1 MQGDERWGRG
11 AGPVSNIRLLGTHT
25 HTPPHTQRPAPTG
38 GHGNIREGPG
48 IQEPFQSF
56 LSWSI
61 CWEGLGQGH
70 WSLSSGHIKPK
81 WLWWQP
87 PASETC
93 SPCPRSHHLP
103 SWSQS
108 AFLLRMLQR
117 SKCPGSQ
124 GTLLLTSYWAEDTW
138 ARSLKSHN
146 KPLRRQP
153 PSFRTAGSATVR
165 NHNTNPGKEKRGLP
179 SYIIFLDKVVQN
191 PQCKLPG
198 GWGLDNTVLIDGM
211 GFSRGRSQAAVG

>member
-1 MQGDERWGRG
+1 MGVGGCREMRDGGGKQDQWPTLGFWGHTHS
-11 AGPVSNIRLLGTHT
+11 PTHT
-25 HTPPHTQRPAPTG
+25 KTCSNQRPW
-38 GHGNIREGPG
+38 NIREGPG
-48 IQEPFQSF
+48 IQEPFHSF

-93 SPCPRSHHLP
+93 STCPRSHHLP

-117 SKCPGSQ
+117 SQWPEESPGRKCPGSQ
-124 GTLLLTSYWAEDTW
+124 GTLLLTSSWAEDTW

-165 NHNTNPGKEKRGLP
+165 NRNTNPGKEKRGLP
-179 SYIIFLDKVVQN
+179 SYIIF
-191 PQCKLPG
+191 
-198 GWGLDNTVLIDGM
+198 
-211 GFSRGRSQAAVG
+211 FR